1 LTFSADGG
9 RHSVFSLINNCG
21 YSGRKKYIPAVSQG
35 VFFLEKFFI
44 RGGIPLHGTV
54 YISGAKNAAVALVA
68 ATILCDEP
76 CTLEN
81 VPAISDITK
90 CLDILRSMGAVV
102 RMERDGVIYI
112 DPRSINTTEVPYK
125 QAVTMRASSYFLGTL
140 LGKFHEAFVP
150 MPGGCDLGDRPID
163 QHLKAFRALGATDK
177 VVRGANYVKADKL
190 IGNQIFF
197 DMVTVGATMNA
208 IFASVKAKGQT
219 IIENAAKEP
228 HIVDVAN
235 YLNSMGADIRGA
247 GTDVI
252 KIRGVEY
259 LHGTTYATIPDQIEA
274 GTYMVAAA
282 ATKGDVVIANVI
294 PKHLESITVK
304 LRKCGVNV
312 EENDESVR
320 VWVDK
325 PLQNTTVKTQPH
337 PGFPTDMQP
346 QFSTLLTMAYGTS
359 RVTEEIFNNRFRYA
373 AELRKMGADISIEG
387 GKVAIIQGVDHLS
400 GAPVQATDLRAGAAL
415 VIAGLA
421 ADGMTEIGNIH
432 FIQRG
437 YERIDEKLQKLGA
450 DIKRV
455 IVPEND
461 SVEMSG

>member
-1 LTFSADGG
+1 M
-9 RHSVFSLINNCG
+9 
-21 YSGRKKYIPAVSQG
+21 
-35 VFFLEKFFI
+35 EKFFI
-44 RGGIPLHGTV
+44 RGGTPLHGTV

-252 KIRGVEY
+252 KVRGVEY

-421 ADGMTEIGNIH
+421 ADGITEIGNIH

>member
-1 LTFSADGG
+1 M
-9 RHSVFSLINNCG
+9 
-21 YSGRKKYIPAVSQG
+21 
-35 VFFLEKFFI
+35 EKFFI

-282 ATKGDVVIANVI
+282 ATKGDVVIANGI

-304 LRKCGVNV
+304 LRKGGVNV